1 MSIATRY
8 SQSPTEETNSPTI
21 SLARREFAKTRR
33 YAVSI
38 GSPGHDDATWVV
50 SASLDHPGRVSV
62 SGVPR
67 SARAE
72 RSRRLDQV
80 RLKDWPSVSSSSA
93 VAVRLKDWPSVSS
106 SSAVAVRL
114 KDWPSVSSSSAV
126 AVRLKDWPSV
136 SSPES
141 AYSPGR
147 CLLFMTRS
155 LLAARPVDRGL
166 RP

>member
-106 SSAVAVRL
+106 
-114 KDWPSVSSSSAV
+114 
-126 AVRLKDWPSV
+126 
-136 SSPES
+136 PES